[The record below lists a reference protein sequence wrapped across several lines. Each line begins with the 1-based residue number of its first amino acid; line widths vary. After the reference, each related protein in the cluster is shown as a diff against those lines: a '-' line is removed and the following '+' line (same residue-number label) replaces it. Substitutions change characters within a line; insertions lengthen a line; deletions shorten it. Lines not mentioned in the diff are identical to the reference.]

1 MIPVGPR
8 IRASHCQATLRALD
22 RRAPGTAA
30 RVLARLDPECR
41 AGLTDAMK
49 GSFVPASWDVALV
62 EAIRAE
68 VGPAATRE
76 VLRGMMKASLSGAL
90 LGGLLRTAQSLFGR
104 SPEGLLR
111 WAGHAYAHV
120 TRGCG
125 DVLLESAQERSVTL
139 RMTAMPAPLAVPA
152 YLDAIAGAI
161 EAVFDACGVEGSVT
175 LRDVAGDGARYVVE
189 WRGPAGSS

>member
-1 MIPVGPR
+1 MESVGPR
-8 IRASHCQATLRALD
+8 IRASHCQATLRALE
-22 RRAPGTAA
+22 RRAPEVAA
-30 RVLARLDPECR
+30 RVIARLGAECR

-49 GSFVPASWDVALV
+49 GSFVSATWDVALV

-76 VLRGMMKASLSGAL
+76 VLRAMMKASLAGTL

-120 TRGCG
+120 TRDCG
-125 DVLLESAQERSVTL
+125 TVHLEAASERSATL
-139 RMTAMPAPLAVPA
+139 RMTAMPAPLAVPG

-161 EAVFDACGVEGSVT
+161 EAVFDVCGVEGSVT
-175 LRDVAGDGARYVVE
+175 LRDVAADGARFVVA
-189 WRGPAGSS
+189 WSGPAGSS